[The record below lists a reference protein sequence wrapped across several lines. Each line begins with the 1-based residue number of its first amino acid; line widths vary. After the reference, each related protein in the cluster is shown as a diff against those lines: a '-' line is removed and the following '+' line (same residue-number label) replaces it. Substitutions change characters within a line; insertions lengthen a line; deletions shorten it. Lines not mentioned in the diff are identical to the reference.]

1 MSAYYHSYQSTAS
14 SILGSFSFKES
25 FPVYLKKFFK
35 QHKKYGSRDRKI
47 IADLCFGFFRVGNAA
62 STFSLSEQMVMGYFL
77 THDHDGGYLAYA
89 NPALV
94 DSIGETIDVKIN
106 IIKAQ
111 FSGFQLAELFPCHG
125 SISADIDQHDFALHH
140 LRKPSFFLR
149 VRPLKRDKVL
159 AALKSASIPAKLV
172 GDIAIRIDANVDVE
186 KLIDLDVDAVVQDI
200 SSQKTINLLV
210 DLPAQPTTIWDA
222 CAGSGGKSIML
233 ADRYRK
239 VGLYVS
245 DIREEILEE
254 LERRFKLAGIA
265 AQKLFC
271 TDLQHPMSTQVA
283 KSNLPEGGVDLIVAD
298 VPCSGSGTW
307 GRTPEL
313 LRSFD
318 ETMIS
323 EYQFM
328 QKSIVSR
335 LPAQMKPGGHLL
347 YITCSVFKEENDE
360 VVDYIQES
368 LGLTLVRKEMISGIN
383 EGGDHLFAAL
393 FTS

>member
-1 MSAYYHSYQSTAS
+1 
-14 SILGSFSFKES
+14 
-25 FPVYLKKFFK
+25 
-35 QHKKYGSRDRKI
+35 
-47 IADLCFGFFRVGNAA
+47 
-62 STFSLSEQMVMGYFL
+62 
-77 THDHDGGYLAYA
+77 
-89 NPALV
+89 
-94 DSIGETIDVKIN
+94 
-106 IIKAQ
+106 
-111 FSGFQLAELFPCHG
+111 
-125 SISADIDQHDFALHH
+125 
-140 LRKPSFFLR
+140 
-149 VRPLKRDKVL
+149 VL
-159 AALKSASIPAKLV
+159 AVLKAASIPAKLV

-200 SSQKTINLLV
+200 SSQKTINLLA

-254 LERRFKLAGIA
+254 LERRFKLAGIV

-335 LPAQMKPGGHLL
+335 LPAQLKPGGHLL

-360 VVDYIQES
+360 VVDYIQQS

>member
-47 IADLCFGFFRVGNAA
+47 IADLCFGFFRIGNAA
-62 STFSLSEQMVMGYFL
+62 STHSLNDQMVMGYFL
-77 THDHDGGYLAYA
+77 THDVDGGYLAFA
-89 NPALV
+89 NPSLV
-94 DSIGETIDVKIN
+94 DKIGETIDVKID
-106 IIKAQ
+106 IIKEQ
-111 FSGFQLAELFPCHG
+111 FKGFQLAELFPCHA
-125 SISADIDQHDFALHH
+125 SVTANIDQHDFALHH

-159 AALKSASIPAKLV
+159 AALKAASIPAKLV
-172 GDIAIRIDANVDVE
+172 GDISIRIDANVDVD

-200 SSQKTINLLV
+200 SSQKTINLLT
-210 DLPAQPTTIWDA
+210 DLPAHPTTIWDA

-233 ADRYRK
+233 ADRFRK

-254 LERRFKLAGIA
+254 LERRFKLAGIV

-283 KSNLPEGGVDLIVAD
+283 RSNLPEGGVDLIVAD

-318 ETMIS
+318 QTMIS

-335 LPAQMKPGGHLL
+335 LPAQLKPGGHLL

-360 VVDYIQES
+360 VVDYIEQS
-368 LGLTLVRKEMISGIN
+368 LGLGLVRKEMISGIN

>member
-1 MSAYYHSYQSTAS
+1 MSAYFHSYQSTAS
-14 SILGSFSFKES
+14 STLSSFSFKES

-47 IADLCFGFFRVGNAA
+47 IADLCFGFFRIGNAA
-62 STFSLSEQMVMGYFL
+62 NTYSTIEQMMMGYFL
-77 THDHDGGYLAYA
+77 THDFDGGYLAFA
-89 NPALV
+89 NPTLA
-94 DSIGETIDVKIN
+94 DKIGSSIEEKIN
-106 IIKAQ
+106 VITQQ
-111 FSGFQLAELFPCHG
+111 FSGFQLSELFPCVS
-125 SISADIDQHDFALHH
+125 SISADIDQHNFALHH
-140 LRKPSFFLR
+140 LKKPSFFLR

-159 AALKSASIPAKLV
+159 AALKAQAIPAKQI
-172 GDIAIRIDANVDVE
+172 GDIAIR
-186 KLIDLDVDAVVQDI
+186 LDVDAVVQDI
-200 SSQKTINLLV
+200 SSQKTINLLA
-210 DLPAQPTTIWDA
+210 DLPVHPTSIWDA

-254 LERRFKLAGIA
+254 LERRFKLAGIV

-318 ETMIS
+318 ENMIS

-335 LPAQMKPGGHLL
+335 LPAQLKPGGHLL

-360 VVDYIQES
+360 VVDYIQQS
-368 LGLTLVRKEMISGIN
+368 LGLALVRKEMISGIN

>member
-1 MSAYYHSYQSTAS
+1 M
-14 SILGSFSFKES
+14 
-25 FPVYLKKFFK
+25 
-35 QHKKYGSRDRKI
+35 
-47 IADLCFGFFRVGNAA
+47 
-62 STFSLSEQMVMGYFL
+62 MGYFL
-77 THDHDGGYLAYA
+77 THDFDGGYLAFA
-89 NPALV
+89 NPALA
-94 DSIGETIDVKIN
+94 DKIGASIEEKID
-106 IIKAQ
+106 IIEQQ
-111 FSGFQLAELFPCHG
+111 FSGFNLAELFPSHS
-125 SISADIDQHDFALHH
+125 SISSVIDQHDFALYH

-149 VRPLKRDKVL
+149 VRPLKREKVL
-159 AALKSASIPAKLV
+159 AALKAQSIPAKLI

-186 KLIDLDVDAVVQDI
+186 KLIDLDTDAVVQDI
-200 SSQKTINLLV
+200 SSQKTINMLA
-210 DLPAQPTTIWDA
+210 DLPAHPTTIWDA

-245 DIREEILEE
+245 DIREEILQE
-254 LERRFKLAGIA
+254 LERRFKLAGIV

-283 KSNLPEGGVDLIVAD
+283 KSNLPEGGVELIVAD

-318 ETMIS
+318 ETMIG

-328 QKSIVSR
+328 QKSIVTR
-335 LPAQMKPGGHLL
+335 LPAQLKPGGHLL

-360 VVDYIQES
+360 VVDYIEQS

>member
-47 IADLCFGFFRVGNAA
+47 IADLCFGFFRIGNAA
-62 STFSLSEQMVMGYFL
+62 SAHSLIDQMVMGYFL
-77 THDHDGGYLAYA
+77 THDVDGGYLAFA
-89 NPALV
+89 NPPLV
-94 DSIGETIDVKIN
+94 DKIGENIDIKIE
-106 IIKAQ
+106 IIREQ
-111 FSGFQLAELFPCHG
+111 FKGFQLAELFPCHA
-125 SISADIDQHDFALHH
+125 SVSAVIDQHDFALHH

-159 AALKSASIPAKLV
+159 AALKAASIPAKLV
-172 GDIAIRIDANVDVE
+172 GDISIRIDANVDVE

-200 SSQKTINLLV
+200 SSQKTINLLA
-210 DLPAQPTTIWDA
+210 DLPAHPTNILDA

-254 LERRFKLAGIA
+254 LERRFKLAGIV

-318 ETMIS
+318 QTMIS

-335 LPAQMKPGGHLL
+335 LPAQLKPGGHLL

-360 VVDYIQES
+360 VVEYIEQS
-368 LGLTLVRKEMISGIN
+368 LGLGLVRKEMISGIN

>member
-47 IADLCFGFFRVGNAA
+47 IADLCFGFFRIGNAA
-62 STFSLSEQMVMGYFL
+62 SEYSLNEQMVMGYFL
-77 THDHDGGYLAYA
+77 THDFDGGYLAFA
-89 NPALV
+89 NPALAEK
-94 DSIGETIDVKIN
+94 IGEPIDVKID
-106 IIKAQ
+106 IIKSQ
-111 FSGFQLAELFPCHG
+111 FSEFQLDELFPCHA
-125 SISADIDQHDFALHH
+125 SISADIDQFDFALHH

-159 AALKSASIPAKLV
+159 AALKAQTIPAKLV

-200 SSQKTINLLV
+200 SSQKTINLLA

-254 LERRFKLAGIA
+254 LQRRFKLAGIA

-335 LPAQMKPGGHLL
+335 LPAQLKPGGHLL

-360 VVDYIQES
+360 VVDYIQQS
-368 LGLTLVRKEMISGIN
+368 LGLTLARKEMISGIN

>member
-47 IADLCFGFFRVGNAA
+47 IADLCFGFFRIGNAA
-62 STFSLSEQMVMGYFL
+62 SAHSLIDQMVMGYFL
-77 THDHDGGYLAYA
+77 THDFDGGYLAFA
-89 NPALV
+89 NPSLV
-94 DSIGETIDVKIN
+94 DKIGETIDVKIA
-106 IIKAQ
+106 IIKEQ
-111 FSGFQLAELFPCHG
+111 FKGFQLAELFPCHA
-125 SISADIDQHDFALHH
+125 SVSADVDQHDFALHH

-159 AALKSASIPAKLV
+159 AALKAASIPAKLI
-172 GDIAIRIDANVDVE
+172 GDIAIRIDANIDVE

-200 SSQKTINLLV
+200 SSQKTINLLA
-210 DLPAQPTTIWDA
+210 DLPAHPTSIWDA

-239 VGLYVS
+239 VGLCVS

-254 LERRFKLAGIA
+254 LERRFKLAGIV

-318 ETMIS
+318 QTMIS

-335 LPAQMKPGGHLL
+335 LPSQLKPGGHLL

-360 VVDYIQES
+360 VVDYIEQS
-368 LGLTLVRKEMISGIN
+368 LGLGLVKKEMISGVN

>member
-14 SILGSFSFKES
+14 SILTSFSFKES

-47 IADLCFGFFRVGNAA
+47 IADLCFGFFRIGNAA
-62 STFSLSEQMVMGYFL
+62 TSYSLVEQMIMGYFL
-77 THDHDGGYLAYA
+77 THEVDGGYLAYA
-89 NPALV
+89 NPVLAEK
-94 DSIGETIDVKIN
+94 IGESVNIKIE
-106 IIKAQ
+106 IIREQ
-111 FSGFQLAELFPCHG
+111 FSGFQLSELFPCPA
-125 SISADIDQHDFALHH
+125 SVSSDIDQHAFSLHH

-159 AALKSASIPAKLV
+159 AALKAQSIPAKLV

-186 KLIDLDVDAVVQDI
+186 KVIDLDVDAVVQDI
-200 SSQKTINLLV
+200 SSQKTINLLA
-210 DLPAQPTTIWDA
+210 DLQAAPTTIWDA

-233 ADRYRK
+233 ADRFRK

-254 LERRFKLAGIA
+254 LERRFKLAGIV

-318 ETMIS
+318 ETMIA

-335 LPAQMKPGGHLL
+335 LPAQLKPGGHLL
-347 YITCSVFKEENDE
+347 YITCSVFKEENDD
-360 VVDYIQES
+360 VVDYMQQS
-368 LGLTLVRKEMISGIN
+368 LGLVLVRKEMISGIN

>member
-47 IADLCFGFFRVGNAA
+47 IADLCFGFFRIGNAA
-62 STFSLSEQMVMGYFL
+62 SAHSLIDQMVMGYFL
-77 THDHDGGYLAYA
+77 THDFDGGYLAFA
-89 NPALV
+89 NPSLV
-94 DSIGETIDVKIN
+94 DKIGETIDVKVE
-106 IIKAQ
+106 IIREQ
-111 FSGFQLAELFPCHG
+111 FKGFQLSELFPCHA
-125 SISADIDQHDFALHH
+125 SVSADIDQHDFALHH

-159 AALKSASIPAKLV
+159 AALKAASIPAKLV

-200 SSQKTINLLV
+200 SSQKTINLLT
-210 DLPAQPTTIWDA
+210 DLPVHPTTIWDA

-254 LERRFKLAGIA
+254 LERRFKLAGIV

-318 ETMIS
+318 QTMII

-335 LPAQMKPGGHLL
+335 LPAQLKPGGHLL

-360 VVDYIQES
+360 VVDYIEQS
-368 LGLTLVRKEMISGIN
+368 LGLGLVRKEMISGIN

>member
-77 THDHDGGYLAYA
+77 THDHDGGYLAFA

-94 DSIGETIDVKIN
+94 DAIGETIDVKIN

>member
-47 IADLCFGFFRVGNAA
+47 IADLCFGFFRIGNAA
-62 STFSLSEQMVMGYFL
+62 TSFSIVEQMMMGYFL
-77 THDHDGGYLAYA
+77 THDFDGGYLAFA
-89 NPALV
+89 NPALA
-94 DSIGETIDVKIN
+94 DKIGENIEVKIG
-106 IIKAQ
+106 IIEQQ
-111 FSGFQLAELFPCHG
+111 FSGFNLAELFPSHS
-125 SISADIDQHDFALHH
+125 SISAAIDQHDFALHH
-140 LRKPSFFLR
+140 FRKPSFFLR
-149 VRPLKRDKVL
+149 VRPLKREKVL
-159 AALKSASIPAKLV
+159 AALKAQSIPAKLV

-186 KLIDLDVDAVVQDI
+186 KLIDLDTDAVVQDI
-200 SSQKTINLLV
+200 SSQKTISLLA
-210 DLPAQPTTIWDA
+210 DLPAHPTTIWDA

-254 LERRFKLAGIA
+254 LERRFKLAGIV

-328 QKSIVSR
+328 QKSIVTR
-335 LPAQMKPGGHLL
+335 LPAQLKPGGHLL

-360 VVDYIQES
+360 VVDYIEES

>member
-47 IADLCFGFFRVGNAA
+47 IADLCFGFFRIGNAA
-62 STFSLSEQMVMGYFL
+62 GTYSLNEQMVMGYFL
-77 THDHDGGYLAYA
+77 THDHDGGYLAFA

-94 DSIGETIDVKIN
+94 ETIGETIDVKIG
-106 IIKAQ
+106 IIKSQ
-111 FSGFQLAELFPCHG
+111 FSGFQLDELFPCQV
-125 SISADIDQHDFALHH
+125 SISADINQHDFALHH

-159 AALKSASIPAKLV
+159 AVLKAASIPAKLV

-200 SSQKTINLLV
+200 SSQKTINLLA
-210 DLPAQPTTIWDA
+210 DLPAQPSTIWDA

-239 VGLYVS
+239 VGLFVS

-254 LERRFKLAGIA
+254 LQRRFKLAGIA

-335 LPAQMKPGGHLL
+335 LPAQLKPGGHLL

-360 VVDYIQES
+360 VVDYIQQS

>member
-47 IADLCFGFFRVGNAA
+47 IADLCFGFFRIGNAA
-62 STFSLSEQMVMGYFL
+62 SAHSLIDQMVMGYFL
-77 THDHDGGYLAYA
+77 THDFDGGYLAFA
-89 NPALV
+89 NPSLV
-94 DSIGETIDVKIN
+94 DKIGETIDVKVE
-106 IIKAQ
+106 IIREQ
-111 FSGFQLAELFPCHG
+111 FKGFQLAELFPCHA
-125 SISADIDQHDFALHH
+125 SVSADIDQHDFALHH

-159 AALKSASIPAKLV
+159 AALKAASIPAKLV

-200 SSQKTINLLV
+200 SSQKTINLLA
-210 DLPAQPTTIWDA
+210 DLPAHPTSIWDA

-254 LERRFKLAGIA
+254 LERRFKLAGIV

-318 ETMIS
+318 QTMIS

-335 LPAQMKPGGHLL
+335 LPPQLKPGGHLL

-360 VVDYIQES
+360 VVDYIEQS
-368 LGLTLVRKEMISGIN
+368 LGLGLVRKEMISGIN

>member
-77 THDHDGGYLAYA
+77 THDHDGGYLAFA

-94 DSIGETIDVKIN
+94 DAIGETIDVKIN

-265 AQKLFC
+265 APKLFC

>member
-47 IADLCFGFFRVGNAA
+47 IADLCFGFFRIGNAA
-62 STFSLSEQMVMGYFL
+62 SSYSITEQMMMGYFL
-77 THDHDGGYLAYA
+77 THDVDGGYLAFA
-89 NPALV
+89 NPALAEK
-94 DSIGETIDVKIN
+94 IGTPIDAKIDV
-106 IIKAQ
+106 IKQQ
-111 FSGFQLAELFPCHG
+111 FSGFELAELFPCHAAV
-125 SISADIDQHDFALHH
+125 SAAIVQHAFALHH

-159 AALKSASIPAKLV
+159 AALKANSIPAKLI

-186 KLIDLDVDAVVQDI
+186 KVIDLDVDAVVQDI
-200 SSQKTINLLV
+200 SSQKTINLLA
-210 DLPAQPTTIWDA
+210 DLPAHPTTIWDA

-254 LERRFKLAGIA
+254 LERRFKLAGIV

-335 LPAQMKPGGHLL
+335 LPAQLKPGGHLL
-347 YITCSVFKEENDE
+347 YITCSVFKEENDD
-360 VVDYIQES
+360 VVDYIQQS
-368 LGLTLVRKEMISGIN
+368 LGLSLVRKEMISGIN

>member
-47 IADLCFGFFRVGNAA
+47 IADLCFGFFRIGNAA
-62 STFSLSEQMVMGYFL
+62 STYSLNEQMVMGYFL

-94 DSIGETIDVKIN
+94 DSIGETIDVKID
-106 IIKAQ
+106 IIKSQ
-111 FSGFQLAELFPCHG
+111 FSGFHLAELFPCQA
-125 SISADIDQHDFALHH
+125 SISADIDQRDFALHH

-159 AALKSASIPAKLV
+159 AALKAASIPAKLV
-172 GDIAIRIDANVDVE
+172 GDIAIRIEANVDVE

-200 SSQKTINLLV
+200 SSQKTINLLA

-254 LERRFKLAGIA
+254 LQRRFKLAGIA

-283 KSNLPEGGVDLIVAD
+283 KSNLPDGGVDLIVAD

-328 QKSIVSR
+328 QKSILSR
-335 LPAQMKPGGHLL
+335 LPAQLRLGGHLL

-360 VVDYIQES
+360 VADYIQES

>member
-1 MSAYYHSYQSTAS
+1 M
-14 SILGSFSFKES
+14 
-25 FPVYLKKFFK
+25 
-35 QHKKYGSRDRKI
+35 
-47 IADLCFGFFRVGNAA
+47 
-62 STFSLSEQMVMGYFL
+62 
-77 THDHDGGYLAYA
+77 
-89 NPALV
+89 
-94 DSIGETIDVKIN
+94 
-106 IIKAQ
+106 
-111 FSGFQLAELFPCHG
+111 
-125 SISADIDQHDFALHH
+125 
-140 LRKPSFFLR
+140 
-149 VRPLKRDKVL
+149 L
-159 AALKSASIPAKLV
+159 AALKAQSIPAKLV

-200 SSQKTINLLV
+200 SSQKTINLLA

-254 LERRFKLAGIA
+254 LQRRFKLAGIA

-335 LPAQMKPGGHLL
+335 LPAQLKPGGHLL

-360 VVDYIQES
+360 VVDYIQQS

>member
-1 MSAYYHSYQSTAS
+1 
-14 SILGSFSFKES
+14 
-25 FPVYLKKFFK
+25 
-35 QHKKYGSRDRKI
+35 
-47 IADLCFGFFRVGNAA
+47 
-62 STFSLSEQMVMGYFL
+62 MVMGYFL
-77 THDHDGGYLAYA
+77 THDVDGGYLAFA
-89 NPALV
+89 NPSLG
-94 DSIGETIDVKIN
+94 DKIGETIDAKIE
-106 IIKAQ
+106 IISELY
-111 FSGFQLAELFPCHG
+111 SGFQLSGFFPCHA
-125 SISADIDQHDFALHH
+125 SISADIDQHAFSLHH

-159 AALKSASIPAKLV
+159 AALKAQSIPAKLV

-186 KLIDLDVDAVVQDI
+186 KVIDLDVDAVVQDI
-200 SSQKTINLLV
+200 SSQKTINLLT
-210 DLPAQPTTIWDA
+210 DIQSAPTTIWDA

-233 ADRYRK
+233 ADHFRK

-254 LERRFKLAGIA
+254 LERRFKLAGIV

-318 ETMIS
+318 QTMII

-335 LPAQMKPGGHLL
+335 LPAQLKPGGHLL

-360 VVDYIQES
+360 VVDYIEQS
-368 LGLTLVRKEMISGIN
+368 LGLGLVRKEMISGIN

>member
-25 FPVYLKKFFK
+25 FPLYLKKFFK

-47 IADLCFGFFRVGNAA
+47 IADLCYGFFRIGNAA
-62 STFSLSEQMVMGYFL
+62 SACSQHEQMVIGYFL
-77 THDHDGGYLAYA
+77 THEVDGGYLAFA
-89 NPALV
+89 NPGLA
-94 DSIGETIDVKIN
+94 DKIGEAIDVKIEV
-106 IIKAQ
+106 IKEQ
-111 FSGFQLAELFPCHG
+111 FNGFQLDKLFPCRA

-159 AALKSASIPAKLV
+159 AALKAQSIPSTLV
-172 GDIAIRIDANVDVE
+172 GDIAIRIDTNVDVE
-186 KLIDLDVDAVVQDI
+186 QLIDLDVDAVVQDI
-200 SSQKTINLLV
+200 SSQKTINLLA
-210 DLPAQPTTIWDA
+210 DLPSHPKTIWDA

-233 ADRYRK
+233 ADRFRK

-254 LERRFKLAGIA
+254 LERRFTLAGIV
-265 AQKLFC
+265 AQKFFC

-313 LRSFD
+313 LLSFD
-318 ETMIS
+318 EKMIS

-335 LPAQMKPGGHLL
+335 LPAQLKPGGHLL

-360 VVDYIQES
+360 VVDYIEQS

-393 FTS
+393 FIS

>member
-47 IADLCFGFFRVGNAA
+47 IADLCFGFFRIGNAA
-62 STFSLSEQMVMGYFL
+62 SAYSLNEQMVMGYFL
-77 THDHDGGYLAYA
+77 THDHDSGYLAYA

-94 DSIGETIDVKIN
+94 DRIGDAIDVKID
-106 IIKAQ
+106 IIKSQ
-111 FSGFQLAELFPCHG
+111 FSGFQLDELFPCHA

-159 AALKSASIPAKLV
+159 AALKAQSIPAKLV

-200 SSQKTINLLV
+200 SSQKTINLLA

-239 VGLYVS
+239 VGLFVS

-254 LERRFKLAGIA
+254 LERRFKLAGIV
-265 AQKLFC
+265 AQKQFC
-271 TDLQHPMSTQVA
+271 TDLQHPMSNQVA

-318 ETMIS
+318 DAMIS

-335 LPAQMKPGGHLL
+335 LPPQLKPGGHLL

-360 VVDYIQES
+360 VVDYIQQS
-368 LGLTLVRKEMISGIN
+368 LGLRLVRKEMISGIN

>member
-47 IADLCFGFFRVGNAA
+47 IADLCFGFFRIGNAA
-62 STFSLSEQMVMGYFL
+62 SAHSLIDQMVMGYFL
-77 THDHDGGYLAYA
+77 THDVDGGYLAFA
-89 NPALV
+89 NPSLV
-94 DSIGETIDVKIN
+94 DKIGETIDVKIA
-106 IIKAQ
+106 IIKEQ
-111 FSGFQLAELFPCHG
+111 FKGFQLAELFPCHA
-125 SISADIDQHDFALHH
+125 SVSMDIDQHDFALHH

-159 AALKSASIPAKLV
+159 AALKAASIPAKLI

-200 SSQKTINLLV
+200 SSQKTINLLA
-210 DLPAQPTTIWDA
+210 DLPAHPTSIWDA

-254 LERRFKLAGIA
+254 LERRFKLAGIV

-318 ETMIS
+318 QTMIS

-335 LPAQMKPGGHLL
+335 LPAQLNPGGHLL

-360 VVDYIQES
+360 VVDYIEQS
-368 LGLTLVRKEMISGIN
+368 LGLGLVRKEMISGIN

>member
-47 IADLCFGFFRVGNAA
+47 IADLCFGFFRIGNAA
-62 STFSLSEQMVMGYFL
+62 SAHSLIDQVVIGYFL
-77 THDHDGGYLAYA
+77 THDVDRGYLAFAY
-89 NPALV
+89 PSLV
-94 DSIGETIDVKIN
+94 DKIGETIDVKIA
-106 IIKAQ
+106 IIREQ
-111 FSGFQLAELFPCHG
+111 FKGFQLAELFPCHA
-125 SISADIDQHDFALHH
+125 SVSADIDQHDFALHH

-159 AALKSASIPAKLV
+159 AALKAASIPAKLV

-186 KLIDLDVDAVVQDI
+186 KLIDLDLDAVVQDI
-200 SSQKTINLLV
+200 SSQKTINLLA
-210 DLPAQPTTIWDA
+210 DLPAHPTSIWDA
-222 CAGSGGKSIML
+222 CAGSGGKSMML

-254 LERRFKLAGIA
+254 LERRFKLAGIV

-318 ETMIS
+318 QTMIS

-335 LPAQMKPGGHLL
+335 LPAQLKPGGHLL
-347 YITCSVFKEENDE
+347 YITCSVFKEENE
-360 VVDYIQES
+360 KVVDYIEQS
-368 LGLTLVRKEMISGIN
+368 LGLSLVRKEMISGIN

>member
-47 IADLCFGFFRVGNAA
+47 IADLCFGFFRIGNAA
-62 STFSLSEQMVMGYFL
+62 SAYSLIDQMVMGYFL
-77 THDHDGGYLAYA
+77 THDFDGGYLAFA
-89 NPALV
+89 NPSLV
-94 DSIGETIDVKIN
+94 DKIGETIDVKIE
-106 IIKAQ
+106 IIREQ
-111 FSGFQLAELFPCHG
+111 FKGFQLAELFPCHA
-125 SISADIDQHDFALHH
+125 SVSADIDQHDFALHH

-159 AALKSASIPAKLV
+159 AALKAASIPAKLI
-172 GDIAIRIDANVDVE
+172 GDISIRIDANVDVE

-200 SSQKTINLLV
+200 SSQKTINLLT
-210 DLPAQPTTIWDA
+210 DLPTHPTTIWDA

-254 LERRFKLAGIA
+254 LERRFKLAGIV

-283 KSNLPEGGVDLIVAD
+283 KSNLPESGVDLIVAD

-318 ETMIS
+318 ATMIS
-323 EYQFM
+323 EYKFM

-335 LPAQMKPGGHLL
+335 LPAQLKPGGHLL
-347 YITCSVFKEENDE
+347 YITCSVFKKENDE
-360 VVDYIQES
+360 VVDYIQQS

>member
-47 IADLCFGFFRVGNAA
+47 IADLCFGFFRIGNAA
-62 STFSLSEQMVMGYFL
+62 SAHSLIDQMVMGYFL
-77 THDHDGGYLAYA
+77 THDFDGGYLAFA
-89 NPALV
+89 NPSLV
-94 DSIGETIDVKIN
+94 DKIGETIDVKVE
-106 IIKAQ
+106 IIREQ
-111 FSGFQLAELFPCHG
+111 FKGFQLAELFPCHA
-125 SISADIDQHDFALHH
+125 SVSADIDQHDFALHH

-159 AALKSASIPAKLV
+159 AALKAASIPAKLV

-200 SSQKTINLLV
+200 SSQKTINLLT
-210 DLPAQPTTIWDA
+210 DLPVHPTTIWDA

-254 LERRFKLAGIA
+254 LERRFKLAGIV

-318 ETMIS
+318 QTMIS

-335 LPAQMKPGGHLL
+335 LPAQLKPGGHLL

-360 VVDYIQES
+360 VVDYIEQS
-368 LGLTLVRKEMISGIN
+368 LGLGLVKKEMISGIN

>member
-47 IADLCFGFFRVGNAA
+47 IADLCFGFFRLGNVA
-62 STFSLSEQMVMGYFL
+62 SQCSINEQMMIGYFL
-77 THDHDGGYLAYA
+77 THDVDGGYLAFA
-89 NPALV
+89 NPALAEKIGA
-94 DSIGETIDVKIN
+94 SIDTKIEV
-106 IIKAQ
+106 IKQQ
-111 FSGFQLAELFPCHG
+111 FSGFELAELFPCHA
-125 SISADIDQHDFALHH
+125 SISAAIDQRAFALHH

-159 AALKSASIPAKLV
+159 AALKAEAIPAKLV

-186 KLIDLDVDAVVQDI
+186 KVIDLDVDAVVQDI
-200 SSQKTINLLV
+200 SSQKTINLLN
-210 DLPAQPTTIWDA
+210 DLPAHPTTIWDA

-254 LERRFKLAGIA
+254 LERRFKLAGIV

-328 QKSIVSR
+328 QKSILSR
-335 LPAQMKPGGHLL
+335 LPAQLKPGGHLL
-347 YITCSVFKEENDE
+347 YITCSVFKEENDD
-360 VVDYIQES
+360 VVDYIQQS
-368 LGLTLVRKEMISGIN
+368 LGLSLIRKEMISGIN
-383 EGGDHLFAAL
+383 DGGDHLFAAL

>member
-47 IADLCFGFFRVGNAA
+47 IADLCFGFFRIGNAA
-62 STFSLSEQMVMGYFL
+62 SAHSLIDQMVMGYFL
-77 THDHDGGYLAYA
+77 THDFDGGYLAFA
-89 NPALV
+89 NPSLV
-94 DSIGETIDVKIN
+94 DKIGETIDVKVE
-106 IIKAQ
+106 IIREQ
-111 FSGFQLAELFPCHG
+111 FKGFQLAELFPCHA
-125 SISADIDQHDFALHH
+125 SVSADVDQHDFALHH

-159 AALKSASIPAKLV
+159 AALKAASIPAKLI

-200 SSQKTINLLV
+200 SSQKTINLLT
-210 DLPAQPTTIWDA
+210 DLPAHPTSIWDA

-254 LERRFKLAGIA
+254 LERRFKLAGII

-318 ETMIS
+318 QTMIS

-335 LPAQMKPGGHLL
+335 LPAQLNPGGHLL

-360 VVDYIQES
+360 VVDYIQQS
-368 LGLTLVRKEMISGIN
+368 LGLGLVRKEMISGVN

>member
-47 IADLCFGFFRVGNAA
+47 IADLCFGFFRIGNAA
-62 STFSLSEQMVMGYFL
+62 GAYSLNEQMVMGYFL
-77 THDHDGGYLAYA
+77 THDHDGGYLAFA

-94 DSIGETIDVKIN
+94 ETIGETIDVKIG
-106 IIKAQ
+106 IIKSQ
-111 FSGFQLAELFPCHG
+111 FSGFQLDELFPFQA
-125 SISADIDQHDFALHH
+125 SISADINQHDFALHH

-159 AALKSASIPAKLV
+159 AVLKAASIPAKLV

-200 SSQKTINLLV
+200 SSQKTINLLT
-210 DLPAQPTTIWDA
+210 DLPAHPTSIWDA

-254 LERRFKLAGIA
+254 LERRFKLAGII

-318 ETMIS
+318 QTMIS

-335 LPAQMKPGGHLL
+335 LPAQLKPGGHLL

-360 VVDYIQES
+360 VVDYIEQS
-368 LGLTLVRKEMISGIN
+368 LGLGLVRKEMISGVN

>member
-47 IADLCFGFFRVGNAA
+47 IADLCFGFFRIGNAA
-62 STFSLSEQMVMGYFL
+62 SAHSLIDQMVMGYFL
-77 THDHDGGYLAYA
+77 THDFDGGYLAFA
-89 NPALV
+89 NPSLV
-94 DSIGETIDVKIN
+94 DKVGETIDVKIA
-106 IIKAQ
+106 IIREQ
-111 FSGFQLAELFPCHG
+111 FKGFQLAELFPCHA
-125 SISADIDQHDFALHH
+125 SVSADIDQHDFALHH

-159 AALKSASIPAKLV
+159 AALKAASIPAKLI

-200 SSQKTINLLV
+200 SSQKTINLLA
-210 DLPAQPTTIWDA
+210 DLPAHPTSIWDA

-254 LERRFKLAGIA
+254 LERRFKLAGFV

-318 ETMIS
+318 QTMIS

-335 LPAQMKPGGHLL
+335 LPAQLKPGGHLL

-360 VVDYIQES
+360 VVDYIQQS
-368 LGLTLVRKEMISGIN
+368 LGLGLVRKEMISGIN

>member
-47 IADLCFGFFRVGNAA
+47 IADLCFGFFRIGNAA
-62 STFSLSEQMVMGYFL
+62 STYSIIDQMVMGYFL
-77 THDHDGGYLAYA
+77 THDFDGGYLAFA
-89 NPALV
+89 NPSLV
-94 DSIGETIDVKIN
+94 DKIGETIDVKIE
-106 IIKAQ
+106 IIREQ
-111 FSGFQLAELFPCHG
+111 FKGFQLAELFPCH
-125 SISADIDQHDFALHH
+125 SSVSADIDQHDFALHH

-159 AALKSASIPAKLV
+159 AALKAASIPAKLI

-200 SSQKTINLLV
+200 SSQKTINLLT
-210 DLPAQPTTIWDA
+210 DLPAHPTTIWDA

-254 LERRFKLAGIA
+254 LERRFKLAGIV

-318 ETMIS
+318 QTMIS

-335 LPAQMKPGGHLL
+335 LPTQLKPGGHLL

-360 VVDYIQES
+360 VVDYMQQS
-368 LGLTLVRKEMISGIN
+368 LGLGLVRKEMISGIN

>member
-25 FPVYLKKFFK
+25 FLVYLKKFFK

-47 IADLCFGFFRVGNAA
+47 IADLCFGFFRIGNAA
-62 STFSLSEQMVMGYFL
+62 SAHSLIDQMVMGYFL
-77 THDHDGGYLAYA
+77 THDVDGGYLAFA
-89 NPALV
+89 NPSLV
-94 DSIGETIDVKIN
+94 DKIGENIDIKIE
-106 IIKAQ
+106 IISEQ
-111 FSGFQLAELFPCHG
+111 FKGFQLAELFPCHA
-125 SISADIDQHDFALHH
+125 SVSADIDQHDFALHH

-159 AALKSASIPAKLV
+159 AALKLASIPAKLV

-200 SSQKTINLLV
+200 SSQKTINLLT
-210 DLPAQPTTIWDA
+210 DLPAHPTTIWDA

-254 LERRFKLAGIA
+254 LERRFKLASIE

-318 ETMIS
+318 QTMIS

-335 LPAQMKPGGHLL
+335 LPAQLKPGGHLL

-360 VVDYIQES
+360 VVDYIEQS
-368 LGLTLVRKEMISGIN
+368 LGLGLVRKEMISGVN